1 MPKPRP
7 GPDPS
12 PANPATERRRRLK
25 ALQARLDA
33 ERAILARW
41 MTRLKRAFHSV
52 EKSQARV
59 GRLEREIAKLEHA

>member
-7 GPDPS
+7 GPEPS

-25 ALQARLDA
+25 ALHARLDA
-33 ERAILARW
+33 ERATLSRW
-41 MTRLKRAFHSV
+41 MTRLKRAFHCV

-59 GRLEREIAKLEHA
+59 GRLEREIAKLDNA

>member
-7 GPDPS
+7 GPDPA

-25 ALQARLDA
+25 ALHARLDA
-33 ERAILARW
+33 ERATLSKW
-41 MTRLKRAFHSV
+41 MTRLKRAFHCV

-59 GRLEREIAKLEHA
+59 GRLEREIAKLDNT